1 MLMGLGRIFRK
12 KFKGKSATR
21 YIKIN
26 YFRDTFKVP
35 RWGYDKP
42 PHELLH
48 PVIAKNR
55 ADYQRLLKRLRPYGE
70 SFLRISKE
78 EDKQKPHEPY
88 LNNSWLPI
96 FDSFSLYALLS
107 VFNPPTFMEVGSGNS
122 TKFARRAIKDNKLR
136 TRIIS
141 IDPEPRAEIDS
152 ICDEVI
158 RRPVEEVEPE
168 FFERL
173 KEGDFLFIDNS
184 HRCFM
189 NSDVTAVFI
198 DIVPR
203 LKGGVIIQFHDIF
216 LPADYPPRFG
226 KRFYSEQY
234 LLAAYLLSGGD
245 MFADIIL
252 PNNFII
258 NDPEL
263 NAVIAPLFMDESLRG
278 VEGDGSS
285 FWVIKGPAES

>member
-216 LPADYPPRFG
+216 LPSDYPPRFG

-263 NAVIAPLFMDESLRG
+263 NAVVSPLFMDESLRG